1 MFFFSFSL
9 GVKGFV
15 FEVWRGELR
24 GFFVGGRFLADYVC
38 LATEVLNA
46 KRK

>member
-1 MFFFSFSL
+1 M
-9 GVKGFV
+9 
-15 FEVWRGELR
+15 R

-46 KRK
+46 KRKGVC